1 MLVTALGRAAAIS
14 LRVQRELP
22 FPVLGSPAVAA
33 DDVIA
38 IATQGIASATD
49 PVPEISSSR
58 SATVHM
64 DNDPSAISSI
74 GTPNTVAAPTRSL
87 WQTATIGQTSLQR
100 ELAVARPARLGV
112 VVDDGVVS
120 R

>member
-64 DNDPSAISSI
+64 
-74 GTPNTVAAPTRSL
+74 NTVAAPTRSL
-87 WQTATIGQTSLQR
+87 WQTATIGIKLRFNASWALR
-100 ELAVARPARLGV
+100 DPRALAWLSTTAW
-112 VVDDGVVS
+112 
-120 R
+120 